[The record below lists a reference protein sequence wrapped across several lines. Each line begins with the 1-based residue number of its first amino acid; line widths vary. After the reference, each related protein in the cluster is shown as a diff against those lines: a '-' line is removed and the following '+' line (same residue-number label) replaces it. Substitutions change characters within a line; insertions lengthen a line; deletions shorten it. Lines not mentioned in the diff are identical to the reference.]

1 MVLLPDWPI
10 HTDQTFALL
19 LTTACLFF
27 ELLSNSKH
35 GGEENAVVAHPVH
48 VGVPGHRGAVE
59 GAEVVVRVNHAVESV
74 PPVTL
79 PAILQ

>member
-1 MVLLPDWPI
+1 MMLLPVWPI
-10 HTDQTFALL
+10 HTEQTFALVIN
-19 LTTACLFF
+19 TACLFL

-35 GGEENAVVAHPVH
+35 SGEEDAVVAHPVH

-59 GAEVVVRVNHAVESV
+59 GAEVVVGVHHAVE
-74 PPVTL
+74 PVSPVAL